1 MLRIYNTLTRQKED
15 FTPIHEGKAYMY
27 SCGPTVYNYAH
38 IGNLRTYIFMDL
50 FRRTLR
56 YDGYKLKGVMN
67 ITDVGHLL
75 SDGDTGED
83 KMQKASREQ
92 KKSPW
97 EIAAYYTD
105 VFFTDLK
112 KLNIGKPEIIAKAT
126 DHIQEMIDYVQKLV
140 EKGYGYEIDDGI
152 YFDIGKFPG
161 YGKLSRL
168 NLEEQQAGARVEVN
182 SQKRHPAD
190 FALWKKAEPE
200 HIMQWPSP
208 WGMGY
213 PGWHIECSA
222 MSLKYLGMP
231 FDIHTGG
238 VDHIPV
244 HHENE
249 IAQNEALTGK
259 KSVNYWV
266 HGEFMLV
273 NNGKMSKSLGNTY
286 RISDLEER
294 GYKALDFRYFCLNTH
309 YRKKLNFTFEGLDA
323 AKAAYARLLAQV
335 YKHKTAKAS
344 GDTALAKKHLE
355 QFRQAIDD
363 DLNVPLALGILW
375 TMMKETPAKELYT
388 AALEF
393 DKVLGLDLDKA
404 EAPKEEEQKTDAP
417 QEVIALCEE
426 RKAAKAAKDWAKAD
440 KLRADIAAMGY
451 TVVDTKDGYKV
462 TKA

>member
-344 GDTALAKKHLE
+344 GDTALAEKYLE

-375 TMMKETPAKELYT
+375 TMMKETPSKELYT

-451 TVVDTKDGYKV
+451 TVVDTKEGYKV

>member
-344 GDTALAKKHLE
+344 GDTALAEKYLE

-375 TMMKETPAKELYT
+375 TMMKETPSKELYT

-404 EAPKEEEQKTDAP
+404 EAPKEEEQKTEAP

-440 KLRADIAAMGY
+440 ELRADIAAMGY
-451 TVVDTKDGYKV
+451 TVVDTKEGYKV

>member
-50 FRRTLR
+50 FRRTLK

-323 AKAAYARLLAQV
+323 AKAAYARVLAQV

-344 GDTALAKKHLE
+344 DDTALAEKYLA

-404 EAPKEEEQKTDAP
+404 EAPNEEEQKTEAP

>member
-50 FRRTLR
+50 FRRTLK

-294 GYKALDFRYFCLNTH
+294 GYKALDFRYFCLNTY

-344 GDTALAKKHLE
+344 GDTALAEKYLE